1 MPMKP
6 TEKIWHNGK
15 LIRWDDAK
23 IHVLSHVVSYASAVF
38 EGLRCYET
46 KNGPAIFRVREH
58 MQRMVNSGKIYR
70 LELPFNAEELSNAAA
85 EVVRVN
91 KMNSCYIR
99 PIALRGY
106 GDIGVGGLSVPTE
119 VYIACWEWGRYL
131 GPEAIEQGVDV
142 CVSSWNRMAPN
153 TLPSMAKAAANY
165 MNSQLIHMEAHANG
179 YSEGIALDTNGCV
192 SEGSGENIFVAM
204 DGVLYTPPIGNSVLP
219 GITRSSVITLCEE
232 MKIPV
237 REQVI
242 PREMLYIADEVFFTG
257 TAAEISPL
265 RSIDRI
271 KVGKGSRGPIT
282 KALQEEFFA
291 ILSGAKPDRHN
302 WLTPV
307 SVPLGAGTR

>member
-1 MPMKP
+1 MAFKP
-6 TEKIWHNGK
+6 TEVIWHIGK
-15 LIRWDDAK
+15 LIRWEDAT
-23 IHVLSHVVSYASAVF
+23 IHVLSHVDSYGSAVF

-58 MQRMVNSGKIYR
+58 MQRMINSGKIYR
-70 LELPFNAEELSNAAA
+70 IEWPYTADDLSNAAT
-85 EVVRVN
+85 EVVRAN

-106 GDIGVGGLSVPTE
+106 GDMGVGGLKVPTE

-131 GPEAIEQGVDV
+131 GPEAIENGVDV

-153 TLPSMAKAAANY
+153 TLPCMAKAAANY
-165 MNSQLIHMEAHANG
+165 MNSQLIHMEAAANG
-179 YSEGIALDTNGCV
+179 YSEGIALDTSGFV

-204 DGVLYTPPIGNSVLP
+204 DGALITPPMGSSVLP
-219 GITRSSVITLCEE
+219 GITRSSVMTLCEDL
-232 MKIPV
+232 KIPV
-237 REQVI
+237 REQLI

-265 RSIDRI
+265 RSVDRI

-282 KALQEEFFA
+282 KLLQEEFFA
-291 ILSGAKPDRHN
+291 ILNGSRPDRHN